1 MRLSPVVRY
10 VIFGSVLSWG
20 GFLLVAAILGKWF
33 AVAYVAI
40 FYLVYAV
47 RPELHQFIERISVGR
62 EKK

>member
-1 MRLSPVVRY
+1 M
-10 VIFGSVLSWG
+10 
-20 GFLLVAAILGKWF
+20 VAAILGKWF